1 MARVQVAELARVRFQ
16 VLVRAW
22 VAEQD
27 SERVREM
34 VGGWVLV
41 GVAGGLVQVMDQ
53 DLDKS

>member
-1 MARVQVAELARVRFQ
+1 MARVQVAELARVRVQ
-16 VLVRAW
+16 VLARGW

-41 GVAGGLVQVMDQ
+41 GVAGGLVQVIDQ